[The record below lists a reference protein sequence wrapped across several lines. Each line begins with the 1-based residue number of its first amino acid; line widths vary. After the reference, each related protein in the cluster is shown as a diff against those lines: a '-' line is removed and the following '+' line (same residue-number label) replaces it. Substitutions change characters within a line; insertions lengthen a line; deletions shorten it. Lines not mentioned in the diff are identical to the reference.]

1 MFKERKGK
9 ICVTPTKWIQRKR
22 DGGGGD
28 SFRKRNESLKD
39 LNVLFLKDLDHVL
52 TQAPWVSVHSSP
64 L

>member
-9 ICVTPTKWIQRKR
+9 ICVTPTKWIQREMER
-22 DGGGGD
+22 GGD